1 MKKLRNNAR
10 GYILDMFAQHHMVKR
25 TVLSFLSIVIMG
37 FGTALF
43 NVSGFGVD
51 PFTSMNMSVAAV
63 LGVSFGTYQLI
74 INAVILLYVVIV
86 AHRGLVGVGTVFN
99 MAGVGYSCELFSSLL
114 MPMVKQNDTLSIRIP
129 LLLAG
134 ILVLCFACSLFF
146 TANIGVGPY
155 DALGFMLS
163 PLRQAAVQMGAGADG
178 CDCGVHRTAGQR
190 RLYRHCPRR
199 LCQYSKYRHRHRHY
213 GLLYGPADQLL

>member
-74 INAVILLYVVIV
+74 INDPAVCSYRC
-86 AHRGLVGVGTVFN
+86 APGTGRCRHR
-99 MAGVGYSCELFSSLL
+99 
-114 MPMVKQNDTLSIRIP
+114 
-129 LLLAG
+129 
-134 ILVLCFACSLFF
+134 
-146 TANIGVGPY
+146 
-155 DALGFMLS
+155 
-163 PLRQAAVQMGAGADG
+163 VQHG
-178 CDCGVHRTAGQR
+178 RR
-190 RLYRHCPRR
+190 RL
-199 LCQYSKYRHRHRHY
+199 
-213 GLLYGPADQLL
+213 QL

>member
-114 MPMVKQNDTLSIRIP
+114 MPMVKQNDTLIRRIMPPHVPNSISPTPMIWFATTPPVWISARKRKTGSAASSSFMPCRIP
-129 LLLAG
+129 K
-134 ILVLCFACSLFF
+134 
-146 TANIGVGPY
+146 N
-155 DALGFMLS
+155 
-163 PLRQAAVQMGAGADG
+163 
-178 CDCGVHRTAGQR
+178 
-190 RLYRHCPRR
+190 
-199 LCQYSKYRHRHRHY
+199 
-213 GLLYGPADQLL
+213 

>member
-114 MPMVKQNDTLSIRIP
+114 MPMVKQTLCQLESPFSLPVSSFSALPVACSSRP
-129 LLLAG
+129 TSA
-134 ILVLCFACSLFF
+134 LVLMTPWALCS
-146 TANIGVGPY
+146 A
-155 DALGFMLS
+155 AS
-163 PLRQAAVQMGAGADG
+163 PSCRTNG
-178 CDCGVHRTAGQR
+178 CGC
-190 RLYRHCPRR
+190 
-199 LCQYSKYRHRHRHY
+199 
-213 GLLYGPADQLL
+213 

>member
-37 FGTALF
+37 FGMALF

-74 INAVILLYVVIV
+74 INAVILLYVVI
-86 AHRGLVGVGTVFN
+86 R
-99 MAGVGYSCELFSSLL
+99 
-114 MPMVKQNDTLSIRIP
+114 
-129 LLLAG
+129 
-134 ILVLCFACSLFF
+134 
-146 TANIGVGPY
+146 
-155 DALGFMLS
+155 
-163 PLRQAAVQMGAGADG
+163 
-178 CDCGVHRTAGQR
+178 
-190 RLYRHCPRR
+190 
-199 LCQYSKYRHRHRHY
+199 
-213 GLLYGPADQLL
+213 

>member
-1 MKKLRNNAR
+1 
-10 GYILDMFAQHHMVKR
+10 
-25 TVLSFLSIVIMG
+25 
-37 FGTALF
+37 
-43 NVSGFGVD
+43 
-51 PFTSMNMSVAAV
+51 MSVAAV

-134 ILVLCFACSLFF
+134 YPRSLLCL
-146 TANIGVGPY
+146 
-155 DALGFMLS
+155 
-163 PLRQAAVQMGAGADG
+163 
-178 CDCGVHRTAGQR
+178 
-190 RLYRHCPRR
+190 
-199 LCQYSKYRHRHRHY
+199 
-213 GLLYGPADQLL
+213 